1 MNVANGELLYFLDT
15 SAVAKL
21 YHEEPGSDVVEHL
34 ASSLT
39 TRLWIAE
46 LTHVEFHSI
55 CLRKVREGQLTEEK
69 LRIVLDCFAE
79 DVLNRFHVVPL
90 DVRMVEQA
98 VTLLLRHGKHQS
110 LRTLDAF
117 QLAAAQAVM
126 GGTIHFVTA
135 DRKLVAVAK
144 NVFPQVIN
152 PEEEPIGIE
161 NAC

>member
-34 ASSLT
+34 ASSPT
-39 TRLWIAE
+39 THLWIAE
-46 LTHVEFHSI
+46 LTRVEFHSV

-69 LRIVLDCFAE
+69 LRTVLDCFAN
-79 DVLNRFHVVPL
+79 DVLNRFQVVPL
-90 DVRMVEQA
+90 DGKMVEQA
-98 VTLLLRHGKHQS
+98 VTLLLQHGKRQS

-117 QLAAAQAVM
+117 QLASAQAVI
-126 GGTIHFVTA
+126 GGAIPFVTA

-144 NVFPQVIN
+144 NIFPKVIN
-152 PEEEPIGIE
+152 PEEESSE
-161 NAC
+161 L